1 MFSLFTK
8 HPNEQN
14 ENYIQH
20 MVQAW
25 KISAKA
31 FKISV
36 ILLIHGLFPFLFVK
50 KGSDEIK
57 ELYGHANHRRNDKE
71 WCEV

>member
-1 MFSLFTK
+1 MFSLFIK

-14 ENYIQH
+14 EHYIQH

-36 ILLIHGLFPFLFVK
+36 ILLIHGVFPFLFVK

-57 ELYGHANHRRNDKE
+57 ENIVCYIIMTK
-71 WCEV
+71 